1 MNPSKQK
8 GTAWETALVRWFR
21 ERLFDAKR
29 IVLHG
34 NKDEGDVEVTGGPVR
49 GDRVVHLEA
58 KNCKALSLAAWVDE
72 AEAESLNAG
81 VPVVVVAK
89 RKGTTDPGKAYVIM
103 SLNQFVEFL

>member
-8 GTAWETALVRWFR
+8 GTAWETAIVRWFR
-21 ERLFDAKR
+21 DRGWNAKR

-34 NKDEGDVEVTGGPVR
+34 AKDEGDVEVEREDGWVN
-49 GDRVVHLEA
+49 LEA
-58 KNCKALSLAAWVDE
+58 KNCKAFTPSAWVDE
-72 AEAESLNAG
+72 AEAEALNSDR
-81 VPVVVVAK
+81 PVVVVAK